1 MGKQSKK
8 AGLPPGS
15 LVHIGDQK
23 IKNTEVTELVFSKGF
38 FEGQSFVD
46 FKKIKGPEDSE
57 KLRWININGLHDANL
72 ISSVGETFSLHPLLL
87 EDILDTSIRPKIEEY
102 DNCLFM
108 TMKILNVEPDEELN
122 SVDQI
127 SFVLGHNWL
136 ISIQEKPHK
145 LFDDLIQRMGT
156 GKGKVPEKGVD
167 YLLFRLLDIIV
178 DHYFFIVE
186 RASDRVLDLEEEVI
200 DNISEDAREK
210 ILNLKKQLINFKKMV
225 SPLRD
230 RLGYFEKDTNEYISE
245 YSVRYFA
252 DVHENVKQIL
262 DGIESQREM
271 LTNVMDLY
279 QSGVANKMNQVMQ
292 FLTIVSTVFIPLTF
306 IAGIYGMN
314 FVNIPELNS
323 PNGYFIVLAVMVS
336 MTGGMLWYFKRKG
349 WI

>member
-15 LVHIGDQK
+15 LIHIGDQK
-23 IKNTEVTELVFSKGF
+23 IKKTEVTELVFSKGF
-38 FEGQSFVD
+38 FEGQTFID
-46 FKKIKGPEDSE
+46 YKDIEGPSE
-57 KLRWININGLHDANL
+57 SGKLRWININGLHDAEL
-72 ISSVGETFSLHPLLL
+72 ISSLGQKFSLHPLLL
-87 EDILDTSIRPKIEEY
+87 EDILDTTIRPKIEEY
-102 DNCLFM
+102 DNCLYM
-108 TMKILNVEPDEELN
+108 TMKILNVEPDESLN

-136 ISIQEKPHK
+136 ITVQEKPHK
-145 LFDDLIQRMGT
+145 LFDDLIQRMSV

-178 DHYFFIVE
+178 DHYVFIVE
-186 RASDRVLDLEEEVI
+186 RASDRVLTLEEEVI
-200 DNISEDAREK
+200 DNITEDSREK
-210 ILNLKKQLINFKKMV
+210 ILTLKKQLINFKKLV
-225 SPLRD
+225 FPLRD
-230 RLGYFEKDTNEYISE
+230 RFGYFGKESNEYISE

-314 FVNIPELNS
+314 FINIPELNA
-323 PNGYFIVLAVMVS
+323 PNGYFIVIGVMVFI
-336 MTGGMLWYFKRKG
+336 TGGMLWYFKRKG

>member
-23 IKNTEVTELVFSKGF
+23 IKSTEVTEFIFSKGI
-38 FEGQSFVD
+38 FEGQSFMD
-46 FKKIKGPEDSE
+46 FEKIQSPNESK
-57 KLRWININGLHDANL
+57 KLRWINLNGLHDEKL
-72 ISSVGETFSLHPLLL
+72 VSQIGKVFDLHPLLL
-87 EDILDTSIRPKIEEY
+87 EDILDTSIRPKVEEY
-102 DNCLFM
+102 DNCLFVSL
-108 TMKILNVEPDEELN
+108 KILNIEQGESLY

-127 SFVLGHNWL
+127 SFMLGHNWL
-136 ISIQEKPHK
+136 ITVQEKPHE
-145 LFDDLIQRMGT
+145 LFDELIQRMSA

-167 YLLFRLLDIIV
+167 YLLFRLLDIII

-186 RASDRVLDLEEEVI
+186 SAGEKVLNLEEEVI
-200 DNISEDAREK
+200 DEISEESRER
-210 ILNLKKQLINFKKMV
+210 ILKLKKQLINFKKMV
-225 SPLRD
+225 FPLRD
-230 RLGYFEKDTNEYISE
+230 LLGFFRKESNEFISE
-245 YSVRYFA
+245 YSIRYFA

-262 DGIESQREM
+262 DGIEAQREM
-271 LTNVMDLY
+271 LTTVMDLY

-314 FVNIPELNS
+314 FKNMPELEWM
-323 PNGYFIVLAVMVS
+323 NGYYFIIGLMVIITS
-336 MTGGMLWYFKRKG
+336 GMVWYFKRKG

>member
-1 MGKQSKK
+1 MNKQSRK

-15 LVHIGDQK
+15 LIHIGDQK
-23 IKNTEVTELVFSKGF
+23 IKETEVSEIIFSEGF
-38 FEGQSFVD
+38 YESQSFVD
-46 FKKIKGPEDSE
+46 FKDVKPSENSE
-57 KLRWININGLHDANL
+57 KLKWININGLHDTGL
-72 ISSVGETFSLHPLLL
+72 ISTIGQAFELHPLLL
-87 EDILDTSIRPKIEEY
+87 EDVLDTSIRPKIEEY
-102 DNCLFM
+102 DNCLYL
-108 TMKILNVEPDEELN
+108 TIKILNLKDDNELI

-127 SFVLGHNWL
+127 SFVLGKNWL
-136 ISIQEKPHK
+136 ISVQEKPHN
-145 LFDDLIQRMGT
+145 LFDGLIKRMGT

-186 RASDRVLDLEEEVI
+186 TASDKVLNLEEEVLE
-200 DNISEDAREK
+200 NISEDSREK
-210 ILNLKKQLINFKKMV
+210 ILALKKQLINFKKMV
-225 SPLRD
+225 NPLRD
-230 RLGYFEKDTNEYISE
+230 RLGFFSKESNDYISE
-245 YSVRYFA
+245 YSLRYFA

-262 DGIESQREM
+262 EGIDSQREM

-314 FVNIPELNS
+314 FENMPELHS
-323 PNGYFIVLAVMVS
+323 RNGYFVTLGTMGVITVS
-336 MTGGMLWYFKRKG
+336 MLWYFKKKK